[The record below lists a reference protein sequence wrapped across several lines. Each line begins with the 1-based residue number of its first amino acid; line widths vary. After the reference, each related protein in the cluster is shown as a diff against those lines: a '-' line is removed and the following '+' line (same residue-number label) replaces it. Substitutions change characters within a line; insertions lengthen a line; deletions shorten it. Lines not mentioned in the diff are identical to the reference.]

1 MEDYPHQDA
10 QGVAR
15 PRMVVFAG
23 PNGSGKSTVTGALMQ
38 EPAFPK
44 NYVNADDIQKK
55 LDPVAYPLLPQREL
69 LAANMAKA
77 QRQEALDGGKPFA
90 YETVMS
96 TPVHLAM
103 FDEARQKGFQ
113 VDMVFVTT
121 ESALI
126 NKLRVENRVAQGGHG
141 VDPDKIGER
150 YGRAMNMLP
159 LALEKVD
166 TAKVYDNTHK
176 EPILVA
182 EKVDGKIV
190 FPELKKPAWMT
201 PENFEKM
208 THWVDETIRKPV
220 VERAQSLA
228 AIETAQHKVRPEA
241 SVELADIQNGKI
253 TSGRVIG
260 MDAVHVVQHVRGE
273 DRYVVHDRAMLTP
286 GLIPQLQQAKD
297 EGRDVNVGYHYDG
310 GGKLKD
316 QGQTLLPPPP
326 SQGPD
331 QSLQP
336 RSKL

>member
-1 MEDYPHQDA
+1 MEDYPQ
-10 QGVAR
+10 QL

-23 PNGSGKSTVTGALMQ
+23 PNGSGKSTVTGALMR
-38 EPAFPK
+38 EPAFPER
-44 NYVNADDIQKK
+44 YINADEIQKK
-55 LDPVAYPLLPQREL
+55 IDPEQYPLLAQREL

-126 NKLRVENRVAQGGHG
+126 NRQRVENRVAQGGHG
-141 VDPDKIGER
+141 VDPEKIVER

-166 TAKVYDNTHK
+166 SAKVYDNTHK

-182 EKVDGKIV
+182 EKANGKIV
-190 FPELKKPAWMT
+190 FPELAKPAWMS
-201 PENFEKM
+201 PGDFEKM
-208 THWVDETIRKPV
+208 TQWVDETIRKPV
-220 VERAQSLA
+220 VAREQSLA
-228 AIETAQHKVRPEA
+228 AIESAQQKVRPDA
-241 SVELADIQNGKI
+241 SVELADIQNGKV

-260 MDAVHVVQHVRGE
+260 MDAVHVVQHVRSE

-286 GLIPQLQQAKD
+286 GLTTQLQQAKD

-316 QGQTLLPPPP
+316 QSLTLLPEPP
-326 SQGPD
+326 SQGPE

-336 RSKL
+336 RAKL